1 MKRVDVAIAIVLR
14 GTRILIT
21 RRRDDG
27 PFAGYWEFP
36 GGKCEPHET
45 IEQCLA
51 RELWEELAIRARP
64 VMSFA
69 PIHHSYPHTDVCLH
83 PFLCLHE
90 AGEPQLVECQDARWI
105 DPPQLRHYQFPEAN
119 ARLIDQILEALPPSR
134 NGGSSVASSSAGRVS
149 SQTV

>member
-27 PFAGYWEFP
+27 PLAGYWEFP

-69 PIHHSYPHTDVCLH
+69 PIHHNYPHTDVCLH
-83 PFLCLHE
+83 PYLCLHE
-90 AGEPQLVECQDARWI
+90 AGEPQLLACDDARWI

-119 ARLIDQILEALPPSR
+119 GRLIDQVIEALPPNTTTVARRPANSR
-134 NGGSSVASSSAGRVS
+134 VV
-149 SQTV
+149 